1 MSSDIRDSRIF
12 VAGHRGLVG
21 SALVRHLSAEGY
33 TNIITRTRAEL
44 NLKRQDEVEAFF
56 RAEQPE
62 YVFLSA
68 AHVGGIGANNTYRA
82 EFIYDNLII
91 AANVIEAAYRT
102 GVRKLLNLGS
112 SCIYP
117 RLAPQPLKEESLL
130 SGPLEPT
137 NEPYAIAKIAAIKL
151 CRSYHEQ
158 YGVNFISAMPT
169 NLYGPGDNFDLE
181 RSHVLPALIRRIHE
195 AKDSNAD
202 AVTLWGDGSPRREF
216 LHVDDLARALVFIMN
231 NIDAQDLDNAGL
243 SDLFLNVGTG
253 TDVTVKELASLIAQA
268 VGYSGSFHWDTSK
281 PNGTPRKLMD
291 VSRLTSLGWTANIGL
306 AEGIADTY
314 SWFRTHAQQVRM

>member
-1 MSSDIRDSRIF
+1 MSSDIRDSRIY

-21 SALVRHLSAEGY
+21 SALVRRLSAEGY

-44 NLKRQDEVEAFF
+44 NLKRQDEVDVFF

-117 RLAPQPLKEESLL
+117 RLAPQPLKEETLL

-181 RSHVLPALIRRIHE
+181 QSHVLPALIRRIHE
-195 AKDSNAD
+195 AKESNVD

-231 NIDAQDLDNAGL
+231 NVDARDLDDAGL

-268 VGYSGSFHWDTSK
+268 VGYTGSFQWDRSK

-291 VSRLTSLGWTANIGL
+291 VSRLTGLGWKATIGL